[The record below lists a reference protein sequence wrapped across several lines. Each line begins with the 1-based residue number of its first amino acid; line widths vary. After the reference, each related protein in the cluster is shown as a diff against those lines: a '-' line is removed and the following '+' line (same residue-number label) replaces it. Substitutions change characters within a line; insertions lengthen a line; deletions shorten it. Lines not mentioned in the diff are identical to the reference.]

1 MTNNQSKQLYFYCVG
16 LSYKKADADIRGKFS
31 LDTDAKTRLLELA
44 KLERIESLIVT
55 STCNR
60 TEIYGFAEHPFQLIK
75 LICENSYG
83 TVESFQ
89 EVGFVYKGQEAINHI
104 FQVGTGLD
112 SQILG
117 DFEII
122 SQLKLSFAESRSFGL
137 INTYL
142 DRLINSVI
150 QASKKI
156 KTDTEI
162 SSGATSVSFASVQ
175 YIIKN
180 VENIGNK
187 NILLFGTGKIGR
199 NTCENLVKHT
209 KNEHITLINRTKDK
223 AEKLAGKLNLIV
235 KDYAELHLELQKA
248 DVVVVATGAQNPT
261 IDKAILNLK
270 KPILILDLSIPKN
283 VHENVRDLEGVTLIH
298 MDHLS
303 QMTDNTLERRKQH
316 IPAAEAIIEDFKM
329 EFNIWMNGRKH
340 APTIHALK
348 AKLNDIAANEL
359 NFQRKK
365 LSNFDEEQAEL
376 ISNRIIQKIT
386 NHFASHLKD
395 ENTSVDES
403 INFIEKVFQIGKQFP
418 AKITSEIEEKYK
430 ITLS

>member
-1 MTNNQSKQLYFYCVG
+1 MENNNVSKHHYFYAVG
-16 LSYKKADADIRGKFS
+16 LSYKKADAEMRGKFS
-31 LDTDAKTRLLELA
+31 LDSLAKTRLLEQA
-44 KLERIESLIVT
+44 KTEGIESLIVT

-75 LICENSYG
+75 LICENSQG
-83 TVESFQ
+83 SIEAFQ
-89 EVGFVYKGQEAINHI
+89 KVGFVYKNQEAISHM
-104 FQVGTGLD
+104 FRVGTGLD

-122 SQLKLSFAESRSFGL
+122 SQIKTSFSQSKSFGL
-137 INTYL
+137 ANAFME
-142 DRLINSVI
+142 RLVNAVI

-180 VENIGNK
+180 VEDIGNK

-235 KDYAELHLELQKA
+235 KDYSELHLELQKA

-261 IDKAILNLK
+261 VDKAILNLK
-270 KPILILDLSIPKN
+270 KPLLILDLSIPKN
-283 VHENVRDLEGVTLIH
+283 VNENVEELEGVTLIH
-298 MDHLS
+298 MDYLS
-303 QMTDNTLERRKQH
+303 QITDETLENRKKH
-316 IPAAEAIIEDFKM
+316 IPAAEAIIEEIKE
-329 EFNIWMNGRKH
+329 EFITWTKGRKF
-340 APTIHALK
+340 APTINALK
-348 AKLNDIAANEL
+348 AKLNAIKNSELDFQSRKIL
-359 NFQRKK
+359 NF
-365 LSNFDEEQAEL
+365 NEEQAEI
-376 ISNRIIQKIT
+376 ISARIIQKIT
-386 NHFASHLKD
+386 THFANHLKD
-395 ENTSVDES
+395 DDTMVDES
-403 INFIEKVFQIGKQFP
+403 IEWIEKVFKIGTTTK
-418 AKITSEIEEKYK
+418 
-430 ITLS
+430 